1 MGIDLNDDGVENGVV
16 DLLILTTLG
25 ERDEYYEDD
34 EEEDDEFFEEEGV
47 PATFG
52 DFLWGVGTV
61 LVLGTMLGLL
71 SGCFFG

>member
-1 MGIDLNDDGVENGVV
+1 MGIDLNGDGVEDGVI

-25 ERDEYYEDD
+25 ERDEYYED
-34 EEEDDEFFEEEGV
+34 EEEEEFFEEEHA
-47 PATFG
+47 PASFG